1 MGVLTFLGGVHPYDG
16 KELSKSQPVKKVI
29 PGDKLYYAVS
39 QHIGA
44 PARPLVKRGD
54 HVIRGQMIAEPGG
67 FVSAPIFASVSGD
80 VTGIEK
86 MRMPTGGLTDCIVV
100 KNDHKNEETAY
111 TGADWKELSADEIK
125 ARIRDAGVVGMG
137 GAGFPTHVKLSPKDA
152 DAIDYILV
160 NGAECEPYLT
170 SDYRMMID
178 APDKLVEG
186 LRIILKLF
194 PKAKGLLCVE
204 DNKPDAIKKLEA
216 ECAGDSNIEVRTMKT
231 KYPQGAERMLI
242 YANTKRK
249 INSGMLPADAGC
261 IVDNVATVLAVYDAV
276 AEGKPL
282 MDTVITVTGD
292 GAVSPGNFLTPSGM
306 LFSEVIEQAGGLKEG
321 YEKLISGGPMMGFAV
336 FGTNLP
342 VVKTSSGVLCLMHD
356 DVSAS
361 QPSPCINCGR
371 CVEACPE
378 NLVPARL
385 SVYADKGQAD
395 IFMANYGM
403 ECCECG
409 SCSFVCP
416 AKRQLA
422 QSIKSMR
429 KICLANRRKK

>member
-1 MGVLTFLGGVHPYDG
+1 M
-16 KELSKSQPVKKVI
+16 
-29 PGDKLYYAVS
+29 
-39 QHIGA
+39 
-44 PARPLVKRGD
+44 
-54 HVIRGQMIAEPGG
+54 IRGQMIAEPGG

-111 TGADWKELSADEIK
+111 TGADWKELSVDEIK